1 MCIIYVYKHLLCII
15 NYYYNLLYNFTYKN
29 KLNRFFL
36 LFYDNKILNSIKLIH
51 NYINK
56 I

>member
-1 MCIIYVYKHLLCII
+1 MNIM
-15 NYYYNLLYNFTYKN
+15 YNLLYFIYKN

-51 NYINK
+51 NYVNK

>member
-1 MCIIYVYKHLLCII
+1 M
-15 NYYYNLLYNFTYKN
+15 YNLLYFIYNNIYNNIN
-29 KLNRFFL
+29 KLSRFFF